1 MAYVYLATVYRNAI
15 QMYVISRRLKNET
28 RSIEPG
34 VFSPSDPGL
43 VCWLTFEGFERVK
56 CKAMSNVGR
65 HINVE

>member
-15 QMYVISRRLKNET
+15 QMYVMSRRLEDET

-34 VFSPSDPGL
+34 AFSPSHPGL
-43 VCWLTFEGFERVK
+43 VCWLTFEGFERAK